1 MTGVENSYLSAG
13 EAISANLLTG
23 EATGAHITGAHITGA
38 LRQGVQNKTK
48 DTGIK
53 HTKNDPLANNI
64 IANELHTPIIRN
76 FPNKKT
82 FQRRVTMGADLAEM
96 LSRCNK
102 GIIFKLNGADIYK
115 KYAFVVF

>member
-1 MTGVENSYLSAG
+1 MTRVENIYLSAG
-13 EAISANLLTG
+13 KAISANLLTG
-23 EATGAHITGAHITGA
+23 EATGAHITAA
-38 LRQGVQNKTK
+38 LRQGAQIKTK

-53 HTKNDPLANNI
+53 HTKNDPLADNI

-76 FPNKKT
+76 FPNKKP
-82 FQRRVTMGADLAEM
+82 FQRGMTIWADLAEM

-102 GIIFKLNGADIYK
+102 GIIFELNGADIYK

>member
-1 MTGVENSYLSAG
+1 MTGVENIYLSAG

-23 EATGAHITGAHITGA
+23 EATGAHITGA
-38 LRQGVQNKTK
+38 LRQGVQNKAK